1 MVRCLKAGIKTPVLR
16 YVDMNRYC
24 VIMSYIEGYTVR
36 DYINKSL
43 YSSEEELNRYCFK
56 IGETVARLHNH
67 NLIHGDLTT
76 SNFMIEEGTGDLV
89 VIDFG
94 LTSVSTSA
102 EDMGVDLYVLERAFI
117 STHVQAKDL
126 FQHVLEGYSS
136 LINHTK
142 ETLDAFNKVRA
153 RGRKR
158 LAFG

>member
-1 MVRCLKAGIKTPVLR
+1 MITSTKPCILLVLIYLR
-16 YVDMNRYC
+16 IYD
-24 VIMSYIEGYTVR
+24 
-36 DYINKSL
+36 L
-43 YSSEEELNRYCFK
+43 EEELNRYCFR

-126 FQHVLEGYSS
+126 VELRS
-136 LINHTK
+136 K
-142 ETLDAFNKVRA
+142 DD
-153 RGRKR
+153 
-158 LAFG
+158 